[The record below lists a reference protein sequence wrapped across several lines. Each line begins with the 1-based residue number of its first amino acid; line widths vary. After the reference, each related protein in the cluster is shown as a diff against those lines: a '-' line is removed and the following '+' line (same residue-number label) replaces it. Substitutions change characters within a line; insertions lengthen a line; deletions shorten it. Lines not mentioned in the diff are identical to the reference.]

1 MISIH
6 KSNNIP
12 KILATKGIQA
22 IKLLCA
28 QFDQS
33 PEAFRPNARDTAP
46 EIPKVTFDSGIY
58 GHSSVKAQLAAEQF
72 GKCCYCEAPFTA
84 NGYGDVEHFRPKAA
98 ILPDGAEQLVYPG
111 YYWLAYNWQNL
122 LFSCQICNQQFK
134 KNHFGLE
141 KEANRI
147 RSHHETATLTSEGPL
162 LVDPTKDN
170 PEKAVT
176 FKRENAI
183 PVNGSLHGMYMIA
196 HLGLQRGALADARQ
210 ARLEDVERAMVWAEI
225 DIDNEQQVQAI
236 LEKIPLPKAQF
247 LTMLH
252 AAQQVIQ
259 TAALPEAPFAGM
271 IRANFPA
278 LPWQ

>member
-22 IKLLCA
+22 TNLLCA

-33 PEAFRPNARDTAP
+33 PEAFRPNARDTAS

-58 GHSSVKAQLAAEQF
+58 GHSSVKAQLSAEQF

-98 ILPDGAEQLVYPG
+98 ILPKGAEQLVYPG

-141 KEANRI
+141 KEENRI
-147 RSHHETATLTSEGPL
+147 RSHHQANTLPTEVPL
-162 LVDPTKDN
+162 LVDPTNDD

-183 PVNGSLHGMYMIA
+183 PVEGSLRGKYMIE
-196 HLGLQRGALADARQ
+196 HLGLQRSSLADARQ
-210 ARLEDVERAMVWAEI
+210 ARLEDVERALVWATI
-225 DIDNEQQVQAI
+225 DPNNEQQLQGI
-236 LEKIPLPKAQF
+236 LEEIPLPRTQ
-247 LTMLH
+247 LIEMLK
-252 AAQQVIQ
+252 AAQLVKQG
-259 TAALPEAPFAGM
+259 AALPDAPFAAM
-271 IRANFPA
+271 IRANFPQ
-278 LPWQ
+278 LRTG